1 MNPLKMRPSKV
12 LKKLRAGKIVNSIKL
27 NLADARAAEIAALCG
42 ADSVWLDLEH
52 VPNTL
57 QDIENQ
63 VRAAKMH
70 DCDALVRVK
79 RGSYSDLICPLEMDA
94 TGIMVPH
101 VMSAK
106 EAQEIAWRTRFQPI
120 GRRPMDG
127 GNADGAYCGIPVKD
141 YMEQAN
147 SERFVILQ
155 IEDPE
160 ALDELDGMAQVDGID
175 MLFFGP
181 GDFSHAIG
189 VAGQIDHPEVQAAY
203 KQVADACKRHGK
215 FAGAAAPWT
224 QLEKYVAMGFQFIG
238 SGADVLALTAGF
250 KQVVEA
256 YRALH

>member
-1 MNPLKMRPSKV
+1 M
-12 LKKLRAGKIVNSIKL
+12 VNSIKL
-27 NLADARAAEIAALCG
+27 NLSDARAAEIAAMCG

-63 VRAAKMH
+63 IRAAKIY
-70 DCDALVRVK
+70 DCDAMVRVK

-94 TGIMVPH
+94 AGIMVPH
-101 VMSAK
+101 VMSGEEAK
-106 EAQEIAWRTRFQPI
+106 EIAWRTRFQPI

-147 SERFVILQ
+147 RERFVVLQ

-160 ALDELDGMAQVDGID
+160 ALDELDKMAQVDGID

-215 FAGAAAPWT
+215 FSGTAAPWT
-224 QLEKYVAMGFQFIG
+224 QLEKYAAMGFQFIG
-238 SGADVLALTAGF
+238 GGADVLALTDEF
-250 KQVVEA
+250 KKIVEA
-256 YRALH
+256 YRALD